1 MILYHRTL
9 VSLARGIVKEGFGD
23 EKWRFGDDENTGQM
37 LSAEGVWLTDR
48 PVDLE
53 DGPPGAAVLE
63 VEIDLDEESLT
74 GFEIHG
80 VLEGVRLFVV
90 PAATVN
96 PRSRI
101 RIAAV
106 DARSSW
112 FHERVD
118 RGRNRGAVAT
128 P

>member
-1 MILYHRTL
+1 MILFHRTL
-9 VSLARGIVKEGFGD
+9 VSLARGILKDGFGD
-23 EKWRFGDDENTGQM
+23 EKWRFGDDQESGELLT
-37 LSAEGVWLTDR
+37 AEGVWLTDQ
-48 PVDLE
+48 PMDLE

-63 VEIDLDEESLT
+63 VEIDLEEEALS

-101 RIAAV
+101 RISGV

-118 RGRNRGAVAT
+118 EEEIEGL
-128 P
+128 